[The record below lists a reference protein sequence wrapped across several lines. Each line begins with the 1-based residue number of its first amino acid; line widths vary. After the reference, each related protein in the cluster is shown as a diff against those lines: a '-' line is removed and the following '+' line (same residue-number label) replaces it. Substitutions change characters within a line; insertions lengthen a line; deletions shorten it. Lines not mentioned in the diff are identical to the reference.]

1 MPIYEYRRPDGT
13 TFEIQQS
20 FSDDSLSVDPD
31 TGVPVERVL
40 HAPAVHFKG
49 KGFYN
54 TDYGTRNRQRETAA
68 NNAAEKSSEKSSSSA
83 KDSSSSSGKDSSS
96 SSGKDS
102 SSSSGKDSSS
112 SSGSSS
118 GGDSSSS
125 SSSDGKGEKASKGS
139 APSKD
144 AKPVAAKG

>member
-20 FSDDSLSVDPD
+20 FSDDSLTHDPD
-31 TGVPVERVL
+31 TGVEVQRVL

-68 NNAAEKSSEKSSSSA
+68 ESSKNSASEKDSSAASASEGSPSSPSESKPKAEKPA
-83 KDSSSSSGKDSSS
+83 KDSS
-96 SSGKDS
+96 
-102 SSSSGKDSSS
+102 
-112 SSGSSS
+112 GS
-118 GGDSSSS
+118 
-125 SSSDGKGEKASKGS
+125 KADTPS
-139 APSKD
+139 PSKTD
-144 AKPVAAKG
+144 K

>member
-20 FSDDSLSVDPD
+20 FSEEPLKTDPD

-54 TDYGTRNRQRETAA
+54 TDYGTRRRNRETAA
-68 NNAAEKSSEKSSSSA
+68 AAKDKESSSS
-83 KDSSSSSGKDSSS
+83 DSSSSSGEK
-96 SSGKDS
+96 KAE
-102 SSSSGKDSSS
+102 K
-112 SSGSSS
+112 
-118 GGDSSSS
+118 
-125 SSSDGKGEKASKGS
+125 KGEKKGEMAKADSK
-139 APSKD
+139 A
-144 AKPVAAKG
+144 VAGTS

>member
-20 FSDDSLSVDPD
+20 FSDESLSVDPD

-68 NNAAEKSSEKSSSSA
+68 NAAENSSK
-83 KDSSSSSGKDSSS
+83 KDSSSKDSSASKDSSS
-96 SSGKDS
+96 
-102 SSSSGKDSSS
+102 
-112 SSGSSS
+112 
-118 GGDSSSS
+118 GDSKG
-125 SSSDGKGEKASKGS
+125 SSSDGKAKGEKSSGGSGS
-139 APSKD
+139 AKDSKS
-144 AKPVAAKG
+144 VAAK

>member
-13 TFEIQQS
+13 TFELQQS
-20 FSDDSLSVDPD
+20 FSEESLKVDPE

-68 NNAAEKSSEKSSSSA
+68 AAEKSSSAKSSDTASSSEKGSSSEKSDAAASSSA
-83 KDSSSSSGKDSSS
+83 SSSEGKSE
-96 SSGKDS
+96 
-102 SSSSGKDSSS
+102 
-112 SSGSSS
+112 
-118 GGDSSSS
+118 
-125 SSSDGKGEKASKGS
+125 KGAKAKESK
-139 APSKD
+139 AVP
-144 AKPVAAKG
+144 AKS

>member
-13 TFEIQQS
+13 TFDLQQS
-20 FSDDSLSVDPD
+20 FSDDPLTVDPD

-68 NNAAEKSSEKSSSSA
+68 AAAEKSSASSEKSSGD
-83 KDSSSSSGKDSSS
+83 K
-96 SSGKDS
+96 
-102 SSSSGKDSSS
+102 
-112 SSGSSS
+112 SSGSKSTS
-118 GGDSSSS
+118 EKSTSGDSSSS
-125 SSSDGKGEKASKGS
+125 SAASSSEGASKGAAKS
-139 APSKD
+139 GDS
-144 AKPVAAKG
+144 KPVAAKG

>member
-20 FSDDSLSVDPD
+20 FSEDALKVDPD

-54 TDYGTRNRQRETAA
+54 TDYGTRSRNRETAA
-68 NNAAEKSSEKSSSSA
+68 AAEKSSSEKSTSEKQSSEKSSE
-83 KDSSSSSGKDSSS
+83 SSSSS
-96 SSGKDS
+96 
-102 SSSSGKDSSS
+102 
-112 SSGSSS
+112 
-118 GGDSSSS
+118 DSSSS
-125 SSSDGKGEKASKGS
+125 SSTEKKSEKPAGKAKE
-139 APSKD
+139 
-144 AKPVAAKG
+144 AKPVAAKS

>member
-13 TFEIQQS
+13 TFEIQRS
-20 FSDDSLSVDPD
+20 FSDETLTHDPD

-68 NNAAEKSSEKSSSSA
+68 AAEKSSAEKSSSEKSA
-83 KDSSSSSGKDSSS
+83 AEKSSSA
-96 SSGKDS
+96 
-102 SSSSGKDSSS
+102 
-112 SSGSSS
+112 
-118 GGDSSSS
+118 DSSSS
-125 SSSDGKGEKASKGS
+125 SSSSSSSPSSEGKSEKGAAKDSAKPKGV
-139 APSKD
+139 
-144 AKPVAAKG
+144 KPVAAKN

>member
-13 TFEIQQS
+13 TFELQQS
-20 FSDDSLSVDPD
+20 FSDDPLKVDPD

-68 NNAAEKSSEKSSSSA
+68 AAAEKKSSSSEKSSGD
-83 KDSSSSSGKDSSS
+83 KSSGEK
-96 SSGKDS
+96 
-102 SSSSGKDSSS
+102 
-112 SSGSSS
+112 SS
-118 GGDSSSS
+118 GGGEKSS
-125 SSSDGKGEKASKGS
+125 SSSDSSSASAPKATDSKKGS
-139 APSKD
+139 SGSGD
-144 AKPVAAKG
+144 SKPVAAKG

>member
-20 FSDDSLSVDPD
+20 FSEDALSVDPD

-68 NNAAEKSSEKSSSSA
+68 AASSRDGEKSSSEKSSGEKPSGEKSSKEKSSSSEKSSSESS
-83 KDSSSSSGKDSSS
+83 SSSSSGKSEKGGAKS
-96 SSGKDS
+96 
-102 SSSSGKDSSS
+102 
-112 SSGSSS
+112 
-118 GGDSSSS
+118 GDS
-125 SSSDGKGEKASKGS
+125 
-139 APSKD
+139 
-144 AKPVAAKG
+144 KPVATKS

>member
-20 FSDDSLSVDPD
+20 FSEDALVVDPD

-68 NNAAEKSSEKSSSSA
+68 AAEKSSSEKSSSEKSTA
-83 KDSSSSSGKDSSS
+83 GK
-96 SSGKDS
+96 
-102 SSSSGKDSSS
+102 
-112 SSGSSS
+112 
-118 GGDSSSS
+118 SSSS
-125 SSSDGKGEKASKGS
+125 SSSDGSASSSASSSDGKGEKGAAKSGES
-139 APSKD
+139 
-144 AKPVAAKG
+144 KPVAAKS

>member
-13 TFEIQQS
+13 KFEIVQS
-20 FSDDSLSVDPD
+20 FSDEALKTDPE

-54 TDYGTRNRQRETAA
+54 TDYGTRRRQRETAD
-68 NNAAEKSSEKSSSSA
+68 AAEKSS
-83 KDSSSSSGKDSSS
+83 
-96 SSGKDS
+96 
-102 SSSSGKDSSS
+102 
-112 SSGSSS
+112 
-118 GGDSSSS
+118 GD
-125 SSSDGKGEKASKGS
+125 

-144 AKPVAAKG
+144 SSKDSASSSEGTKKGDAAKKDSKPVTSKN

>member
-20 FSDDSLSVDPD
+20 FSEDALKVDPD
-31 TGVPVERVL
+31 SGVPVERVL

-68 NNAAEKSSEKSSSSA
+68 AAAEKSSGEKSSGEKSSSEKASSE
-83 KDSSSSSGKDSSS
+83 KSSGEKSSSEGSSSSSA
-96 SSGKDS
+96 
-102 SSSSGKDSSS
+102 
-112 SSGSSS
+112 
-118 GGDSSSS
+118 
-125 SSSDGKGEKASKGS
+125 SSSDSKKSDKGASKSGDS
-139 APSKD
+139 
-144 AKPVAAKG
+144 KPVAAKS